1 MATLAETLIAGAQD
15 NIARTTPDMQSS
27 VNAGIELAM
36 KKEALDQQR
45 EATSSKL
52 KELEVTKYER
62 VGKAIE
68 AGSNLKDGGAQTA
81 YFNSYLPKLNAAM
94 GNILPEDTMQLLTK
108 SPEFRQKFMALKS
121 QVQRGELSFEE
132 AVTQLSPEQLAQ
144 VDDSLLEAEKF
155 AQSEEGKAIRA
166 QTMAAGQESRF
177 SRAQSRQSDQFLKG
191 QLSQQKSKFDAL
203 IKDDVSRLTA
213 AANAYQLL
221 QNDAPISSEVVK
233 SQLARLSGEVGALSD
248 ADLNRFGGSKDVRN
262 RARQLTETLLTGKLS
277 PETRREMIQIVKQ
290 FELTARNKINY
301 EAKRQAQS
309 GSRLLGVPEADVYG
323 ILNPEAIA
331 ADANNRN
338 TSNTDVGKA
347 RAFIKHKLLDKKVDV
362 AGLKQVAKNAGLED
376 SEIEELFKGR

>member
-45 EATSSKL
+45 EATASKL

-155 AQSEEGKAIRA
+155 AQSEEGKGMRA
-166 QTMAAGQESRF
+166 MTMAAGQESRF
-177 SRAQSRQSDQFLKG
+177 SRAQGRQSDQFKKG
-191 QLSQQKSKFDAL
+191 QLAQQKSKFDSLVAEDR
-203 IKDDVSRLTA
+203 KKLTA
-213 AANAYQLL
+213 ADNALQLL
-221 QNDAPISSEVVK
+221 NIDKPISSEVAK
-233 SQLARLSGEVGALSD
+233 TQLARLAGEVGALTEQ
-248 ADLNRFGGSKDVRN
+248 DLNRFGGSKDLLS
-262 RARQLTETLLTGKLS
+262 RANQIATTLTSGKMTPESRKQLKQIATEFRTVV
-277 PETRREMIQIVKQ
+277 Q
-290 FELTARNKINY
+290 NKIDT
-301 EAKRQAQS
+301 EARRQAQS
-309 GSRLLGVPEADVYG
+309 GSALLELPESEVLR
-323 ILNPEAIA
+323 IINPESITAKKQTPA
-331 ADANNRN
+331 GTD
-338 TSNTDVGKA
+338 SNKA
-347 RAFIKHKLLDKKVDV
+347 REFIKFKLRDAKVDV
-362 AGLKQVAKNAGLED
+362 KALRDVAAKSGLTNT
-376 SEIEELFKGR
+376 EIEELFKGR